1 MLAPL
6 VPLSC
11 PVAALALCL
20 VEDAP
25 SVSKL
30 EHIYAIN
37 QLRTELQKTSM
48 IGLLFF
54 PVVLAGRHE
63 HSTKATTTAE

>member
-1 MLAPL
+1 M
-6 VPLSC
+6 
-11 PVAALALCL
+11 
-20 VEDAP
+20 EIGDAP

-63 HSTKATTTAE
+63 HSTKATTTAG